1 MEKGGKLEKTCRV
14 HIIKLMVIVMTWGS
28 ILMEDSG
35 SQSRAETSEA
45 SHLREE
51 NPGLFSAVP
60 VRCWLEQGE
69 RGSWALISLVLW
81 SAVVTSQ
88 EGLTTRESC
97 QDQS

>member
-1 MEKGGKLEKTCRV
+1 MEKGGKLEKTCGA
-14 HIIKLMVIVMTWGS
+14 HIIKLMVIVMSWGS

-35 SQSRAETSEA
+35 SQCRAETSEA
-45 SHLREE
+45 SRLREE

-60 VRCWLEQGE
+60 DRCWLEQGE